1 MKRSILS
8 ITRSIA
14 AMAGMVSGSAG
25 LYADEGTRHSA
36 AVNKFSIPSFVLGI
50 VIGFSAGFGV
60 FGGACRP
67 SPTPTDDGKPIP
79 VSAPAEIPKAADVPI
94 AAPVVVPEVKVE
106 VPVSEVPSKP
116 AEIVVT
122 SPKV

>member
-1 MKRSILS
+1 M
-8 ITRSIA
+8 
-14 AMAGMVSGSAG
+14 SGSAG

-50 VIGFSAGFGV
+50 VIGFAAGFGV

-79 VSAPAEIPKAADVPI
+79 VSAPAEIPKAAELTREFAGDGI
-94 AAPVVVPEVKVE
+94 AVGADADPGQRH
-106 VPVSEVPSKP
+106 
-116 AEIVVT
+116 AQMHNAVT
-122 SPKV
+122 R

>member
-1 MKRSILS
+1 
-8 ITRSIA
+8 
-14 AMAGMVSGSAG
+14 MADMVSGSAG

-50 VIGFSAGFGV
+50 VIGFAAGFGV

-94 AAPVVVPEVKVE
+94 AAEPVKVE
-106 VPVSEVPSKP
+106 APAVEVVAPSKP
-116 AEIVVT
+116 VEIVVT
-122 SPKV
+122 SPQ

>member
-1 MKRSILS
+1 
-8 ITRSIA
+8 
-14 AMAGMVSGSAG
+14 MADMVSGSAG

-67 SPTPTDDGKPIP
+67 SPTPTDEGKPVP

-94 AAPVVVPEVKVE
+94 AAEPVKVE
-106 VPVSEVPSKP
+106 TPAVEVAAPSKP
-116 AEIVVT
+116 VEIVVT
-122 SPKV
+122 SPQ

>member
-1 MKRSILS
+1 
-8 ITRSIA
+8 
-14 AMAGMVSGSAG
+14 MADMVSGSAG

-67 SPTPTDDGKPIP
+67 SPTPTDEGKPVP

-94 AAPVVVPEVKVE
+94 AAEPVKVE
-106 VPVSEVPSKP
+106 APAVEVAAPSKP
-116 AEIVVT
+116 VEIVVT
-122 SPKV
+122 SPSHQ